1 MERHETLKISS
12 IFRVFVTQ
20 TGEMHRRPTCEIIFE

>member
-1 MERHETLKISS
+1 MERHETLKNSS

-20 TGEMHRRPTCEIIFE
+20 ASEMHRRLTCEIIFE